1 MFDLRDYKSIIREA
15 VKLESE
21 RDPNW
26 NWKVKAV
33 NKTEVRIG
41 WGYLD
46 WLCNGKRE
54 EYFSVKLFEDE
65 MEGGEIDL
73 SLAGFY
79 PDDPTLY
86 DSMYVWIGDKHWH
99 DAKSMEDGLMKI
111 ISAVA
116 NRAHYTF

>member
-1 MFDLRDYKSIIREA
+1 MFDLRDYKSVIREA

-26 NWKVKAV
+26 NWKVKTI
-33 NKTEVRIG
+33 NKTEIRIG

-46 WLCNGKRE
+46 FLCDGKRN

-65 MEGGEIDL
+65 LDGKPDL

-79 PDDPTLY
+79 PDDSTMR
-86 DSMYVWIGDKHWH
+86 DSLYVWIGDKHWH
-99 DAKSMEDGLMKI
+99 DAKSLKDGLRMI
-111 ISAVA
+111 INGIA
-116 NRAHYTF
+116 NRAHNTF